1 MSKLLTCGK
10 RLRQLGLVGVLAAT
24 AFAAGTATAQNKD
37 PIKIGGIYLMSGSA
51 ATYGEFAKQG
61 ATLAINEVNAAG
73 GVLGRPFSLQ
83 LEDGQGKAAVAIQA
97 ARKLVFQDKVDLLM
111 GLDSSGV
118 AEGLVPTVPELGK
131 PFMIT
136 HAATPAATGKLCNKY
151 VFRDGTNVTQQMAGL
166 AAVAAKVGAKKWTTI
181 GPDYAFGHQTWEY
194 FSKDLKKL
202 QPDVELMDKAVAF
215 PKFGAEDFTPFI
227 NAVMAAKPDGVMI
240 SLWGGDLV
248 NFVRQATQLGYFK
261 QGFKN
266 FYAVGAATEVLT
278 ALGDQMPE
286 GQWLATR
293 YWYDSWDTP
302 LNKQFVADYKKAY
315 GHPPSYNAEQ
325 AYMAIHLF
333 KAAIEKAGSV
343 EPDKVIAALSGI
355 TVPAPFGEL
364 HIRAGDHQALIGPT
378 VGVTGPMNT
387 TDGIRSLTQIQNFK
401 GADVTPPVDPAC
413 KL

>member
-1 MSKLLTCGK
+1 
-10 RLRQLGLVGVLAAT
+10 
-24 AFAAGTATAQNKD
+24 
-37 PIKIGGIYLMSGSA
+37 
-51 ATYGEFAKQG
+51 
-61 ATLAINEVNAAG
+61 
-73 GVLGRPFSLQ
+73 
-83 LEDGQGKAAVAIQA
+83 
-97 ARKLVFQDKVDLLM
+97 
-111 GLDSSGV
+111 
-118 AEGLVPTVPELGK
+118 
-131 PFMIT
+131 
-136 HAATPAATGKLCNKY
+136 
-151 VFRDGTNVTQQMAGL
+151 
-166 AAVAAKVGAKKWTTI
+166 
-181 GPDYAFGHQTWEY
+181 
-194 FSKDLKKL
+194 
-202 QPDVELMDKAVAF
+202 MDKAVAF

-387 TDGIRSLTQIQNFK
+387 ADGIRSLTQIQNFK